1 MSDITA
7 SSSRSISA
15 PPDVVYRI
23 LADYNDHHPHI
34 LPPSI
39 TDLVVEEGGIGEGTI
54 IRFQVTMSGR
64 TQRLRQRVAEP
75 EPGRVLQEIDL
86 DGEQV
91 TTFTVDPATSGCT
104 VTISTTWPARGIRG
118 MIERLVAP
126 RFLRAQFDEELARL
140 DTYARRRAG

>member
-1 MSDITA
+1 MLNITA
-7 SSSRSISA
+7 SSSRTISA

-23 LADYNDHHPHI
+23 IADYDMHHPHI

-39 TDLVVEEGGIGEGTI
+39 TDLVVEEGGVGEGTI
-54 IRFQVTMSGR
+54 IRFKVTMGGR
-64 TQRLRQRVAEP
+64 TQRFRQRIVEP

-91 TTFTVDPATSGCT
+91 TTFTVEPTDRGCT

-118 MIERLVAP
+118 LVERLVAP
-126 RFLRAQFDEELARL
+126 RFLRTQYDEELALL
-140 DTYARRRAG
+140 DGYARKRLG